1 MSLHADLLAQA
12 RPLVSQDPRRPRQ
25 ASLRRAIS
33 TAYYALFHL
42 LISEA
47 SAKLVTNASHRRLVS
62 RTFTHAEMLKTSRSF
77 AGGTLPDKFDS
88 VTGGMPVPAQLRNVA
103 QAFANLQQLRH
114 EADYNLATSFTRDQA
129 KDLVDQAA
137 QAFSDW
143 QSVRKSDYANLY
155 LSCLLLWERFERIK

>member
-1 MSLHADLLAQA
+1 MSLHADLLAQG
-12 RPLVSQDPRRPRQ
+12 RRLVSQDPRRPRQ

-47 SAKLVTNASHRRLVS
+47 SAMLVSNASHRQLVS
-62 RTFTHAEMLKTSRSF
+62 RTFTHAEMFRASRSF
-77 AGGTLPDKFDS
+77 AGGTLAAKFAS
-88 VTGGMPVPAQLRNVA
+88 GTGGMPVPAQLRNVA
-103 QAFANLQQLRH
+103 QAFMDLQQLRH
-114 EADYNLATSFTRDQA
+114 EADYNLATTFTRDQA
-129 KDLVDQAA
+129 RDLVDQAA

-155 LSCLLLWERFERIK
+155 LSCLLLWERFERVK